1 MFNKGASVLNQY
13 LANEDYF
20 IEDRFTVTD
29 IIIGYTLNWARR
41 RELVKDFQYINLYLE
56 RLISREHCELP
67 EL

>member
-1 MFNKGASVLNQY
+1 MGAGQNC
-13 LANEDYF
+13 
-20 IEDRFTVTD
+20 
-29 IIIGYTLNWARR
+29 ARR